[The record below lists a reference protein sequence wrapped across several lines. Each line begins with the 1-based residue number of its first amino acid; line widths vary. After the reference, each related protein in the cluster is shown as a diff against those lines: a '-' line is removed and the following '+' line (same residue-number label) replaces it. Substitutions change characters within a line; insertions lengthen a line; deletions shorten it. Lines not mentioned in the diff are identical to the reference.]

1 VGQKPAISRT
11 TARKISPRADEVFLD
26 YSQLMYHDSTTNVET
41 RHVRY
46 IFADVVRFTENRT
59 LEAQVEIVAA
69 LNDSFKKSI
78 GSFETIYLPTGDGM
92 CAGILDV
99 NVPADIHL
107 QVATK
112 VLESFHTWCS
122 AAPYNRHAEL
132 RIAINESVDA
142 VVTDINGNRNLAGT
156 GINSAQRLMS
166 IANGNQIILGRA
178 AYETLRSRDKYADA
192 FRQVKAEIKHGHILS
207 AYQFTGF
214 SAPFLDTEMPWAVQR
229 LHPIDLEM
237 TEEMEKPGGYSTAG
251 MVRATH
257 AATEKWEA
265 EIEDLFPKLAAKC
278 NDEQRGALNVS
289 QAVWKQF
296 YEAEQEFLG
305 ALRQTVHGTMYRPM
319 TADIFRT
326 HARERAMALRSYL
339 DDWLVER

>member
-1 VGQKPAISRT
+1 
-11 TARKISPRADEVFLD
+11 
-26 YSQLMYHDSTTNVET
+26 MYHDSTTNVET

-46 IFADVVRFTENRT
+46 IFADVVRFTEHRT

-69 LNDSFKKSI
+69 LNDAFTKSI
-78 GSFETIYLPTGDGM
+78 GNLETIYLPTGDGM

-99 NVPADIHL
+99 SVPADIHL
-107 QVATK
+107 QIAIK

-122 AAPYNRHAEL
+122 MAPFNRHAEL

-178 AYETLRSRDKYADA
+178 AYETLHSRDKYAEA
-192 FRQVKAEIKHGHILS
+192 FRQVKAEIKHGHVLS

-214 SAPFLDTEMPWAVQR
+214 SAPFLNTEMPWAVQR

-237 TEEMEKPGGYSTAG
+237 TEEMEKPGGYSTGA
-251 MVRATH
+251 MVRATY

-265 EIEDLFPKLAAKC
+265 AIKELFPELAGKC
-278 NDEQRGALNVS
+278 NEEQRVALNAS
-289 QAVWKQF
+289 QAAWEQF
-296 YEAEQEFLG
+296 YKTEKGFIA
-305 ALRQTVHGTMYRPM
+305 ALRQTVHGSMYRPM

-326 HARERAMALRSYL
+326 HARDRAMALRSYL
-339 DDWLVER
+339 DDWVVER

>member
-1 VGQKPAISRT
+1 
-11 TARKISPRADEVFLD
+11 
-26 YSQLMYHDSTTNVET
+26 
-41 RHVRY
+41 
-46 IFADVVRFTENRT
+46 

-69 LNDSFKKSI
+69 LNDAFKKSI
-78 GSFETIYLPTGDGM
+78 GNLETIYLPTGDGM

-99 NVPADIHL
+99 SVPADIHL
-107 QVATK
+107 QVAIK
-112 VLESFHTWCS
+112 VLELFHTWCS
-122 AAPYNRHAEL
+122 RAPFNRHAEL

-178 AYETLRSRDKYADA
+178 AYETLHSRDKYADA

-214 SAPFLDTEMPWAVQR
+214 SAPFLNTEMPWAVQR

-237 TEEMEKPGGYSTAG
+237 TEEMEKPGGYSTGA
-251 MVRATH
+251 MVRATYG
-257 AATEKWEA
+257 ATQKWEA
-265 EIEDLFPKLAAKC
+265 EIKELFPELVAKC
-278 NDEQRGALNVS
+278 NEEQRVALNAS
-289 QAVWKQF
+289 QAAWEQF
-296 YEAEQEFLG
+296 YKAEQGFIA
-305 ALRQTVHGTMYRPM
+305 ALRQTVHGSMYRPM

-326 HARERAMALRSYL
+326 HARDRAMALRSYL